1 MCHPPENRL
10 TPNTAT
16 ACPKKKQAIDES
28 VPQSQNLA
36 LRNHTSAECAR
47 CKSYARV
54 DSSIPNRISLTIV
67 ITH

>member
-16 ACPKKKQAIDES
+16 ACPKKKLAIDAN

-36 LRNHTSAECAR
+36 LRNHTSAE
-47 CKSYARV
+47 
-54 DSSIPNRISLTIV
+54 
-67 ITH
+67 